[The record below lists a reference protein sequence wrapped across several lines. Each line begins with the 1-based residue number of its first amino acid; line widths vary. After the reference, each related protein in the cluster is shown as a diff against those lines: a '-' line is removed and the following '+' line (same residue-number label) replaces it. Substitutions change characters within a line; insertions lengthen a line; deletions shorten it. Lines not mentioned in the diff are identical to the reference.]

1 MPLDY
6 YSLDGARIGSA
17 AEALVKGALE
27 PEIEARSGQEYPESP
42 LMLSVSIVRN
52 SVDFI
57 KEKDKVRI
65 DRNQTDVDE
74 IWFKLKGQLDE
85 FYLQMKEKGIPWKS
99 QVGAL
104 ILVIDLN
111 LKGNQVSLQQLQYL
125 NDSYVKDFRD
135 KSPLYKQGS
144 TQSFPLK
151 YWYVTTFFQ
160 APQAELEIQST
171 LMSFNDTQISII
183 KKQIL
188 EDNLLNPTN
197 PTGSTSE
204 PAQSSQEE
212 VVYQVEIAELGKQVQ
227 NLTMENQNIL
237 GYQTL
242 LQEQV
247 SSLTLENQKCLEQY
261 QQAKQE
267 LETVQQNFEQEK
279 QKFIAESNQRVAEL
293 ENDCNSFYSELLL
306 QRDKTIENNAQEMKA
321 VLENHQS
328 QIQSLTSEHN
338 QKIEKIQ
345 NEYKQHY
352 EQLLTEETIGKTK
365 ETQIL
370 SAVIEEQKQRIAY
383 LENLNQASIS
393 ELKQAAELDAQQKQI
408 AAQKQFEELRS
419 KQKVAQRSLK
429 KQKDL
434 VQSLTQQLEI
444 AKQQQADTAVELA
457 NLRSVLIESKDS
469 NLVAAK
475 EHETKIA
482 ECGQKLATIMGEKKI
497 QSKQLRQLESQKQ
510 CPNLLLECQTEKDN
524 LKGQVQELT
533 KQYLT
538 VTTANR
544 ELAQEVERF
553 AAEWPTSED
562 WIPRPEHQV
571 LMASLQEERDRFKTR
586 VEDLVE
592 ESEQAAIQMRDLR
605 KQLNAQITMQNLQS
619 QPPIQAPTSPR
630 PSRTTTPDQSGRI
643 QSLETELF
651 DANNSIR
658 KMTTEHQNAME
669 ALKSQTAERVK
680 EVLADSVDLQTRI
693 TELRREHERC
703 QLQYNQLTEEYQKLK
718 LENEE
723 IWSEKQNIYKERLR
737 TAEAEIL
744 SLQGLLDK
752 SKTDLNTTAEVL
764 DQQCEERISDRVAAN
779 AEYWQTESR
788 KAFEALDKKH
798 TADIEAIQDAFDK
811 CQATTSSLQTELT
824 STKQQLTASA
834 NQEAQDLAQLS
845 QSLESQLQTCRQ
857 ELTTDQAQFA
867 EHKRRQVETEKNLVD
882 YYSKIIDNHKTEIA
896 TLQSNISE
904 CQNKSAACLAGIK

>member
-6 YSLDGARIGSA
+6 YSLDGARISSA

-42 LMLSVSIVRN
+42 LMLSVSLVRN

-104 ILVIDLN
+104 ILVVDLN
-111 LKGNQVSLQQLQYL
+111 LKGNQASLQQLQYL
-125 NDSYVKDFRD
+125 NDSYVKDFRA

-188 EDNLLNPTN
+188 EDNILSQTN
-197 PTGSTSE
+197 LAGSTIES
-204 PAQSSQEE
+204 AQGSQE
-212 VVYQVEIAELGKQVQ
+212 VVYQVEIAELGKQIQ

-247 SSLTLENQKCLEQY
+247 SSLSLENQKCLEQY

-267 LETVQQNFEQEK
+267 LETVQQTFEQEK

-338 QKIEKIQ
+338 QQIERIQ

-352 EQLLTEETIGKTK
+352 EQLLTEETTGKTK

-383 LENLNQASIS
+383 LENLNQTSIA
-393 ELKQAAELDAQQKQI
+393 ELKQAAELDGQQKHNAYQKQI
-408 AAQKQFEELRS
+408 DEFQS
-419 KQKVAQRSLK
+419 KQKIAQRSLK

-434 VQSLTQQLEI
+434 VSSLTQQLEI
-444 AKQQQADTAVELA
+444 AKQQQADNAAELA

-469 NLVAAK
+469 NLAAVK

-497 QSKQLRQLESQKQ
+497 QSKQLRQFESQKQ

-538 VTTANR
+538 VTAANR

-562 WIPRPEHQV
+562 WIPRPEHEV

-619 QPPIQAPTSPR
+619 QTPIQAPTSPR
-630 PSRTTTPDQSGRI
+630 PSRTTTPDQSERI

-723 IWSEKQNIYKERLR
+723 IWSDKQNIYKERLR

-744 SLQGLLDK
+744 SLQGLLEK
-752 SKTDLNTTAEVL
+752 SKTDLNTTAEIL

-788 KAFEALDKKH
+788 KAFDILDKKH

-811 CQATTSSLQTELT
+811 CQATTSRLETELT

-834 NQEAQDLAQLS
+834 NQEAQDLTQLS

-867 EHKRRQVETEKNLVD
+867 EHKRRQIETEKNLVD
-882 YYSKIIDNHKTEIA
+882 YYSKIIDNHNTEIA